1 MYVCMYVCMQECMY
15 IYICMYI
22 YMYVYVCIYV
32 CMHVYIYMYVCM
44 YVVHMYVCVYI
55 YVWYLYGLLNIIAYI
70 KIIHSIPSNTT
81 VSISMD
87 TIVGSDTPHRRS
99 ANEYSF
105 PISATKEK
113 HESRECMILKIMAN
127 SD

>member
-1 MYVCMYVCMQECMY
+1 MHCIHCILCVRICKCVCMYVLCTCVCMYLCMYVCMYVCMC
-15 IYICMYI
+15 
-22 YMYVYVCIYV
+22 
-32 CMHVYIYMYVCM
+32 VCM